1 MHSNHKLV
9 GGSKVEDHVSN
20 AAIHDVFEMDQH
32 SQQPANYNV
41 PTLDDVSSSDA
52 MKEGKWGGSKG
63 GAGGSKVEDHMSNAA
78 IHDVFEMDQP
88 SQQPVNYNVPTLD
101 DVSRKALRSG

>member
-1 MHSNHKLV
+1 MHSNHRLV

-41 PTLDDVSSSDA
+41 PTLDDVSKRHA
-52 MKEGKWGGSKG
+52 IRVLGEG
-63 GAGGSKVEDHMSNAA
+63 
-78 IHDVFEMDQP
+78 I
-88 SQQPVNYNVPTLD
+88 
-101 DVSRKALRSG
+101 